1 MEANVSKV
9 GQLVIEKMKKSAFVG
24 GRYPFV
30 GGGNTFVG
38 GSNEILGCRS
48 GFLKNFLETILLS

>member
-9 GQLVIEKMKKSAFVG
+9 GQLVIEKMKNSAFVG

-38 GSNEILGCRS
+38 GSNEILGSRS
-48 GFLKNFLETILLS
+48 RFL